1 MLKKREI
8 KLPGCM
14 MTRRGAGRGNT
25 GERAPCRKESGR
37 REERG
42 QDCGRAAAVTRAS
55 GSHTLPGDVAVTNYH
70 IVVPRCSPGCVIV
83 AGRCCGWEHC
93 RLYCVIEFHEIHV
106 RAFRRLRTK

>member
-70 IVVPRCSPGCVIV
+70 IVVPAAPLAVSLWRGAVV
-83 AGRCCGWEHC
+83 AGSIAGFIASLNFMRSM
-93 RLYCVIEFHEIHV
+93 
-106 RAFRRLRTK
+106 